1 MYWGPTMCQEHNIL
15 RALSISHLITTI
27 ISSVILMMNYNYFIC
42 YVISPLECKLY
53 LSNLHS
59 RYFKTYLLNES
70 LKCQSLGV
78 GISSPLK
85 ESFERQNDL
94 LWVINWLT
102 NSKLFYKINVMH
114 IEITFSYRKHNTI
127 ILYT

>member
-1 MYWGPTMCQEHNIL
+1 
-15 RALSISHLITTI
+15 
-27 ISSVILMMNYNYFIC
+27 MMNYNYFIY
-42 YVISPLECKLY
+42 YVISPPECNLY
-53 LSNLHS
+53 LFYLHS
-59 RYFKTYLLNES
+59 RHFKTYLLNES
-70 LKCQSLGV
+70 LKSQSLGV
-78 GISSPLK
+78 WISSPLK

-114 IEITFSYRKHNTI
+114 IAITFFYRKHNTI